1 MKKPEPMSDF
11 FRDRLDGYDDH
22 MLDTVEGC
30 RAAYPRVAALL
41 PDGLTHLLDLGCGT
55 GLELSAI
62 FERFPSLNVSG
73 IDISGPMLSR
83 LREKF
88 PDKELCLVA
97 GDFRRMKLGISF
109 FGAAVSAE
117 ALHHLTRSE
126 KEELYPRIAGALT
139 AGGVFVEL
147 DYMLRDREEAD
158 RLLAEAEA
166 AREEHG
172 IPQGEAMHLDIPLTV
187 TDEIALLT
195 ASGFSE
201 VTEVFSEGNTV
212 ILLARKA

>member
-1 MKKPEPMSDF
+1 M
-11 FRDRLDGYDDH
+11 
-22 MLDTVEGC
+22 
-30 RAAYPRVAALL
+30 A
-41 PDGLTHLLDLGCGT
+41 
-55 GLELSAI
+55 
-62 FERFPSLNVSG
+62 
-73 IDISGPMLSR
+73 
-83 LREKF
+83 EK
-88 PDKELCLVA
+88 
-97 GDFRRMKLGISF
+97 
-109 FGAAVSAE
+109 
-117 ALHHLTRSE
+117 
-126 KEELYPRIAGALT
+126 LYPRIAGALT

-172 IPQGEAMHLDIPLTV
+172 IPQGEAVHLDIPLTV
-187 TDEIALLT
+187 TDEIAILT